1 MLTVAAGAAPAA
13 DRLDMPLTA
22 TWSGIGL
29 REWAD
34 RVAAAAGLPV
44 VVDRRLD
51 PDTRVSLDCRAE
63 PLRGVL
69 GRGAAAAGGDVAVLA
84 STARIVPAGTAAT
97 IVAAESARVAAI
109 RGLPPRQRAV
119 LDERRPW
126 TWPAAA
132 RPRDLIADRA
142 AAGGVRLAGLDSL
155 PHDHLPAASL
165 PAISLAEGL
174 DLVLAH
180 YDLRVDWRTGPGA
193 AATGRVV
200 AIDSGVPTAAA
211 GVAASIARPR
221 TPARRR
227 PGGPANAARE
237 SFTLRAQAPLDELLA
252 SVAGRLALALDLD
265 RESLQRRG
273 IAPGEIVR
281 LSVTDASREQL
292 LDAILDPLGVE
303 WRIADGR
310 LAVSAPA
317 PP

>member
-34 RVAAAAGLPV
+34 RVAAAVGLPV

-193 AATGRVV
+193 AATGRVIWV
-200 AIDSGVPTAAA
+200 EMGSINPVVVLPGALAERGEEIAEQLTASVTGSGASRRRTPETHVTTGPDSVCNAAA
-211 GVAASIARPR
+211 S
-221 TPARRR
+221 
-227 PGGPANAARE
+227 
-237 SFTLRAQAPLDELLA
+237 
-252 SVAGRLALALDLD
+252 AG
-265 RESLQRRG
+265 EPV
-273 IAPGEIVR
+273 I
-281 LSVTDASREQL
+281 
-292 LDAILDPLGVE
+292 
-303 WRIADGR
+303 
-310 LAVSAPA
+310 
-317 PP
+317 